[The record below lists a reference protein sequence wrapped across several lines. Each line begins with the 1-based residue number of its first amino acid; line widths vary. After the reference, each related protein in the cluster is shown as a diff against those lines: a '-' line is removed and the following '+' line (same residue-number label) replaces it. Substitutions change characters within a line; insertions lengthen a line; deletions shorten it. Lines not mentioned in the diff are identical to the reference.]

1 MINLEIS
8 TLVDRPVDEVFEFMS
23 DPLNLPK
30 WQGMVE
36 RIEQVVPGAAGLG
49 AKFNVHAEVMGRTML
64 GLMEITA
71 LEPPTKFGFKNK
83 AGPMEV
89 NIMVTL
95 TPVGTGSKVTLNLQ
109 GNPQGVL
116 KFAEGPLG
124 KQIKIQMETN
134 LLKLKSVLE
143 AMI

>member
-49 AKFNVHAEVMGRTML
+49 AKFNVHAEVMGRAMV

-83 AGPMEV
+83 AGPVEINV
-89 NIMVTL
+89 AVTL
-95 TPVGTGSKVTLNLQ
+95 KPAGTGSKVTLNVE
-109 GNPQGVL
+109 GNPEGIF
-116 KFAEGPLG
+116 KFAEGPLS
-124 KQIKIQMETN
+124 KQIKSQMETN
-134 LLKLKSVLE
+134 LTKLKSILE